1 MRLFME
7 QLLNG
12 VAMGS
17 IYALVTLGLALVYGI
32 MRILHV
38 AHAAVYTVG
47 AYVGLLIFSMT
58 GSLLIAFPGAM
69 IVCAVIGVMIERF
82 VYFPLLKY
90 PPFVPLIASIAI
102 LLCRPFAPITRFG
115 HSAAATLASAV
126 VRRAGRAMI
135 APR

>member
-38 AHAAVYTVG
+38 AHAAVYTIG
-47 AYVGLLIFSMT
+47 AYVGLLIFNMT

-69 IVCAVIGVMIERF
+69 IPTLCSLNRKHCYTA
-82 VYFPLLKY
+82 
-90 PPFVPLIASIAI
+90 
-102 LLCRPFAPITRFG
+102 LCRRGMQAYSRALYPHIPCEAPFP
-115 HSAAATLASAV
+115 
-126 VRRAGRAMI
+126 
-135 APR
+135 